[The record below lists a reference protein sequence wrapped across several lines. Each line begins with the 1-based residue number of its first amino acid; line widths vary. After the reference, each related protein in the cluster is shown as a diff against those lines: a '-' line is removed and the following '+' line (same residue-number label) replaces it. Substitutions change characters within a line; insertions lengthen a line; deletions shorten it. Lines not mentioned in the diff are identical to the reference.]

1 MPLQRMDNI
10 WTCHMGMTVGML
22 GALVFF
28 EYLLTVSSWGL
39 SYNLYADKLL
49 GTNVFPQSVYDMRKV
64 ILGVRAFPYSWVCV
78 DC

>member
-1 MPLQRMDNI
+1 
-10 WTCHMGMTVGML
+10 MTAGML
-22 GALVFF
+22 GTFGFF
-28 EYLLTVSSWGL
+28 DYLLTVFSWGL

-64 ILGVRAFPYSWVCV
+64 VFVQGLFHAHVFVF

>member
-1 MPLQRMDNI
+1 
-10 WTCHMGMTVGML
+10 MGVTAGML

-64 ILGVRAFPYSWVCV
+64 ILCVRAFSYSWVCF